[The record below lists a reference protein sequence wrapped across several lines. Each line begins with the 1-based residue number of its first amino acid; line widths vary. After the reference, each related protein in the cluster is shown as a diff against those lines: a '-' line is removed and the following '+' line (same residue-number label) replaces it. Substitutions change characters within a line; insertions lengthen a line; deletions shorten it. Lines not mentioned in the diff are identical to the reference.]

1 MGANWQDMPAGFH
14 VRAVTRADLPA
25 VGRLAAKLLR
35 YHHALDPLRFIS
47 VTDPEQGYA
56 RFLGGEMDD
65 PNAVVVCAV
74 RGGSGEAGEI
84 VGYAY
89 GTLEGRDWNMLL
101 DAHGAL
107 HDVLVDESARRSG
120 VGAMLVLDV
129 CRRLGEMGAPRVV
142 LSTAV
147 QNREGRAL
155 FGKLGFRET
164 MVEMTR
170 EAEEP
175 PKKTP

>member
-1 MGANWQDMPAGFH
+1 MVDAFQ
-14 VRAVTRADLPA
+14 VRPVTRADLPA
-25 VGRLAAKLLR
+25 VGRLAAQLLR
-35 YHHALDPLRFIS
+35 YHHALDPLRFLT
-47 VTDPEQGYA
+47 VGDPEKGYA
-56 RFLGGEMDD
+56 RFLGGELDD
-65 PNAVVVCAV
+65 PHAVVVCAV
-74 RGGSGEAGEI
+74 REGAREGEI

-107 HDVLVDESARRSG
+107 HDVLVDEGARRCG

-129 CRRLGEMGAPRVV
+129 CRRLEAMGAPRVV
-142 LSTAV
+142 LGTAV

-155 FGKLGFRET
+155 FAKLGFRET

-170 EAEEP
+170 EARGEGASKP
-175 PKKTP
+175 PT